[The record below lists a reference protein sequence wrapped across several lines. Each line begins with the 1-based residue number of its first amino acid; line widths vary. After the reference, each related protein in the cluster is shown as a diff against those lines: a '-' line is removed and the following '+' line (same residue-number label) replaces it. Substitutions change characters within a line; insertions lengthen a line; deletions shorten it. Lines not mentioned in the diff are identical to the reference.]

1 MRRLSPFGLPVLA
14 LLALLP
20 APSRGS
26 PPEIAREV
34 PDVLLEKMTVTPDG
48 ATAPLAA
55 GGSTPLTID
64 PALQRA
70 ADRLLAAA
78 RPVAGTVVMLH
89 APTGRVLAF
98 HQFSRSRDAGRP
110 LYEARAPS
118 ASVFKIVTSAAL
130 LETGRIDPQ
139 TVVCFAGGNHSIE
152 RRHLDPPREGKINC
166 APFGTALGHSRNAV
180 FAQLATSH
188 LGRSD
193 LIDMAARFG
202 FNKLL
207 PFDYPILL
215 GTLKVPYND
224 LEFARAAAGFEGSAL
239 SPLGAAYLGY
249 VVAAGGL
256 APRLRVLKHP
266 PGASNPTRLELT
278 GRVMRPWAAQKL
290 TRMME
295 LTVHGGTSFG
305 VFSDETGRSLLG
317 DLRVAGKTGTLHR
330 AHDGS
335 TTSWFVGF
343 APSRSPEIVIS
354 VMLLNAD
361 VWRSKA
367 NEVARDMLRVY
378 FAGRGR
384 SGIADPL
391 ADQTP
396 E

>member
-14 LLALLP
+14 LCALLP

-26 PPEIAREV
+26 PREISRET
-34 PDVLLEKMTVTPDG
+34 PAILLEKMTVTPDG

-89 APTGRVLAF
+89 APSGRVLVF
-98 HQFSRSRDAGRP
+98 DQFLRSRDAGRP

-152 RRHLDPPREGKINC
+152 RRHLDPPREGKVNC

-180 FAQLATSH
+180 FAQLVTRH
-188 LGRSD
+188 LGRND
-193 LIDMAARFG
+193 LIDVAARFG

-207 PFDYPILL
+207 PFDYPIPL

-249 VVAAGGL
+249 VVAAGGQ

-266 PGASNPTRLELT
+266 PGASSPARLELT
-278 GRVMRPWAAQKL
+278 GRVMRPWTAQKL

-330 AHDGS
+330 DGS

-343 APSRSPEIVIS
+343 APSRSPEIVVS

-367 NEVARDMLRVY
+367 NEVARDMMRVY

-391 ADQTP
+391 ADQTT

>member
-1 MRRLSPFGLPVLA
+1 MRRLSPFGLPL
-14 LLALLP
+14 LLMLALLP

-26 PPEIAREV
+26 PPELSRET
-34 PDVLLEKMTVTPDG
+34 PQVLLERMTVAPDG
-48 ATAPLAA
+48 ATAPLAT
-55 GGSTPLTID
+55 GGTTPLTID

-78 RPVAGTVVMLH
+78 RPLAGTVVMLH
-89 APTGRVLAF
+89 APSGRVLVF
-98 HQFSRSRDAGRP
+98 DQYSRSRDLGRL
-110 LYEARAPS
+110 LYEARSPS

-139 TVVCFAGGNHSIE
+139 TEVCFAGGNHSIE
-152 RRHLDPPREGKINC
+152 RRHLDPPRAGKITC

-180 FAQLATSH
+180 FAQLVTRH
-188 LGRSD
+188 LGRDD
-193 LIDMAARFG
+193 LVDIAARFG
-202 FNKLL
+202 FNKPLA
-207 PFDYPILL
+207 FDYPVPL

-224 LEFARAAAGFEGSAL
+224 LEFARAAAGFEGSTL
-239 SPLGAAYLGY
+239 SALGAAYLGY
-249 VVAAGGL
+249 VVAAGGQ
-256 APRLRVLKHP
+256 APRLRILKQP
-266 PGASNPTRLELT
+266 AGTPTPARLELLS
-278 GRVMRPWAAQKL
+278 RVFRPWTAQKL

-343 APSRSPEIVIS
+343 APSRSPEIV
-354 VMLLNAD
+354 VGVLLLNTD

-367 NEVARDMLRVY
+367 NEVARDMMRVY

-384 SGIADPL
+384 PGIVDPL
-391 ADQTP
+391 FYQAP